1 MGGFLMN
8 AWLLAAIIVLIL
20 AVVVFVGCLA
30 IVVVPL
36 RNTIKVL
43 LTHVQGIQKQLEGI
57 QTQTVALTVTMDRI
71 KKDIDNKKET
81 IQLVI
86 QSVKETST
94 VLNKVSES
102 SQAATTAIVRQLNT
116 DSEKQA
122 QTEQWINT
130 AMKFINRKAQ

>member
-1 MGGFLMN
+1 MN